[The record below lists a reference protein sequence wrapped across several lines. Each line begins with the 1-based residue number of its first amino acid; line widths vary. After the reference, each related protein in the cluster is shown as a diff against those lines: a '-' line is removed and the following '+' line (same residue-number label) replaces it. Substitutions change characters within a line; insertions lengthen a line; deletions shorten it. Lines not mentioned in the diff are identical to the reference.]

1 MAASLLATADALP
14 HWTHRDRATLLLFL
28 VHVALSNV
36 VQTAWWFFA
45 HVYADTRLVAELRA
59 EVDAAL
65 LAGKEQPQHDHEEL
79 STEVEQLSDIVQSA
93 SKATP
98 LLKASLLE
106 TQRVITSTPVIRSVT
121 ADTVIS
127 DKGEGREYLLKKGA
141 LVFAPRT
148 IVHRDEKL
156 WGSDGETFKPERFL
170 GGESAQGGGVRG
182 PFFPYG
188 GGREICPVSLKP
200 PLVIWL
206 STIRA

>member
-59 EVDAAL
+59 GVDAAL
-65 LAGKEQPQHDHEEL
+65 LAGDVRAQDADEGVL
-79 STEVEQLSDIVQSA
+79 STGAEQLSEIVQPA
-93 SKATP
+93 SKTTP

-156 WGSDGETFKPERFL
+156 WGTDGQTFRPERFF
-170 GGESAQGGGVRG
+170 GGECAQGGGVRG
-182 PFFPYG
+182 SFFPYG

-200 PLVIWL
+200 LIV
-206 STIRA
+206 